1 MDAFVFVCVC
11 TCACVDVGTLVRLFF
26 KLERSKHRKQV
37 NV

>member
-11 TCACVDVGTLVRLFF
+11 TRACVDVGTLVIVLQT
-26 KLERSKHRKQV
+26 SKDRKQV